1 MQISGSLL
9 NSKSL
14 TDPLNICSSL
24 FFISSNIH
32 SKVQMMAV
40 VPTFFQI
47 RNFNETISKP
57 NKRVCVC
64 KWDVVVSKDNLPTF
78 VSYSKHHTWEI
89 HDNDSSVVTISTRAR
104 KSRRGLK
111 ALLHHVRCSNG
122 LDFEHSKVSEKL
134 SQVWECSTNEKQLR
148 SLGSYF
154 GRLQGVGDRKN
165 LDSLKKMKVLDTGQ
179 FKAKKEL
186 QLLDAYFQKVDKADT
201 GLHKHPLSS
210 FDEQE
215 EGKLVFTTSPSED
228 RVKDD
233 ELQIRHV
240 KLSGMIHKSMP
251 NKTQLQEEEVC
262 DLYLIALVSIN
273 IAVFLFEVASPVKN
287 SELQLFSL
295 PSLYGAKINELILV
309 GEWWRLVTPMFLH
322 SGVLHVALSCWTLLT
337 FGRQVCREYG
347 PFTFF
352 LIYVLGG
359 VSGNLTSFLH
369 TPDPTVGGTGPVFAM
384 IGAWL
389 SYQFQNKD
397 VMTKDVSDKMF
408 LKALVAAVIS
418 SILSNIGPIDEWTH
432 TGAAFSGMLY
442 GFLTSPI
449 VEVNDASSSSSS
461 RRGQEKGIKL
471 VRKYANPCRSL
482 AFFVLFIMGFI
493 SLVFFIQ
500 PPFHHFGL
508 LSVLQL

>member
-1 MQISGSLL
+1 
-9 NSKSL
+9 
-14 TDPLNICSSL
+14 
-24 FFISSNIH
+24 
-32 SKVQMMAV
+32 
-40 VPTFFQI
+40 
-47 RNFNETISKP
+47 
-57 NKRVCVC
+57 
-64 KWDVVVSKDNLPTF
+64 
-78 VSYSKHHTWEI
+78 
-89 HDNDSSVVTISTRAR
+89 
-104 KSRRGLK
+104 
-111 ALLHHVRCSNG
+111 
-122 LDFEHSKVSEKL
+122 
-134 SQVWECSTNEKQLR
+134 
-148 SLGSYF
+148 
-154 GRLQGVGDRKN
+154 
-165 LDSLKKMKVLDTGQ
+165 MKVLDTGQ

-201 GLHKHPLSS
+201 DLHKHPLSS
-210 FDEQE
+210 FDDQQ
-215 EGKLVFTTSPSED
+215 EGKLVFTTSPFED
-228 RVKDD
+228 YVKDD
-233 ELQIRHV
+233 DKSQIQHV
-240 KLSGMIHKSMP
+240 KLSGMTHKSMP
-251 NKTQLQEEEVC
+251 DTTQLQEEEVC
-262 DLYLIALVSIN
+262 DLYLISALVSIN
-273 IAVFLFEVASPVKN
+273 IAVFLFEIASPVKN

-337 FGRQVCREYG
+337 FGRQVCRKYG

-369 TPDPTVGGTGPVFAM
+369 TPNPTVGGTGPVFAM

-397 VMTKDVSDKMF
+397 VVTKDVSDKMF

-442 GFLTSPI
+442 GFLTSPLGK
-449 VEVNDASSSSSS
+449 VNDASSSS
-461 RRGQEKGIKL
+461 RRGQEKGIKV
-471 VRKYANPCRSL
+471 VRKYANPCKSF

-493 SLVFFIQ
+493 SLVFFVQ

-508 LSVLQL
+508 LSVIQL